1 MKKYLAELV
10 GTFILVL
17 FGCGT
22 AVIAGDKVGILG
34 IAFAFGLALIG
45 AAYGIGPISGC
56 HINPAVSLGV
66 WVAGRMTVKEMIG
79 YWVGQFVG
87 AILAAWVLL
96 VIAVGAAGYSI
107 AVNGLGQD
115 GWGPGYQGEY
125 NIESAMV
132 FEFVATLIFVV
143 VILGSTQK
151 SAPAG
156 FAGLAIGI
164 TLVAIHIFGI
174 HITGVSVN
182 PARSLGPAL
191 LAGGQALPRYGC
203 SWSFP
208 AWAALWRACCSAPSC
223 WRRNR
228 YTDGKRIGERLDAAA
243 PRSDCRRLNERGAA
257 PDRSGRAP
265 VRVETRQTVAFKA
278 QAHIIRGPVSFFVA
292 QDGTQAAQRFR
303 RRAVSQML
311 GSASSAPRQKVFSH
325 PVMPPRQAAWAG
337 GREDMRATGSRAAQA
352 AGVSL
357 RGGIVVAAI
366 ARAAW
371 P

>member
-22 AVIAGDKVGILG
+22 AVVAGDKVGILG

-66 WVAGRMTVKEMIG
+66 FTAGRMKLVDMFG
-79 YWVGQFVG
+79 YWIGQCIG

-96 VIAVGAAGYSI
+96 VIATGMPGYSI
-107 AVNGLGQD
+107 KASGLGQD
-115 GWGPGYQGEY
+115 GWGTGYQGQY
-125 NIESAMV
+125 DTTAAIV
-132 FEFVATLIFVV
+132 FELVATLIFVI

-191 LAGGQALPRYGC
+191 FVGGTALRQLWLFLVFPSLGGILAGLLFRTKLL
-203 SWSFP
+203 
-208 AWAALWRACCSAPSC
+208 AA
-223 WRRNR
+223 
-228 YTDGKRIGERLDAAA
+228 E
-243 PRSDCRRLNERGAA
+243 
-257 PDRSGRAP
+257 
-265 VRVETRQTVAFKA
+265 
-278 QAHIIRGPVSFFVA
+278 
-292 QDGTQAAQRFR
+292 
-303 RRAVSQML
+303 
-311 GSASSAPRQKVFSH
+311 
-325 PVMPPRQAAWAG
+325 
-337 GREDMRATGSRAAQA
+337 
-352 AGVSL
+352 
-357 RGGIVVAAI
+357 
-366 ARAAW
+366 
-371 P
+371 

>member
-66 WVAGRMTVKEMIG
+66 WAAGRMKVVDMIG
-79 YWVGQFVG
+79 YWVGQFAG
-87 AILAAWVLL
+87 AILAAFVLS
-96 VIAVGAAGYSI
+96 VIAAGTSTYNI

-125 NIESAMV
+125 SIGAAIL
-132 FEFVATLIFVV
+132 FELVATLIFVI

-191 LAGGQALPRYGC
+191 FAGGNALKQVWLFLVFPSIGGLLAGL
-203 SWSFP
+203 
-208 AWAALWRACCSAPSC
+208 L
-223 WRRNR
+223 
-228 YTDGKRIGERLDAAA
+228 
-243 PRSDCRRLNERGAA
+243 
-257 PDRSGRAP
+257 
-265 VRVETRQTVAFKA
+265 
-278 QAHIIRGPVSFFVA
+278 
-292 QDGTQAAQRFR
+292 FR
-303 RRAVSQML
+303 TKLLEA
-311 GSASSAPRQKVFSH
+311 
-325 PVMPPRQAAWAG
+325 
-337 GREDMRATGSRAAQA
+337 E
-352 AGVSL
+352 
-357 RGGIVVAAI
+357 
-366 ARAAW
+366 
-371 P
+371 